1 LRIETTMATMYA
13 FQKVFEDQDQ
23 NAQTKRSTR

>member
-1 LRIETTMATMYA
+1 MATMYA